1 MSRYQFYILAEYEI
15 SYEHLTQY
23 GFRDIKVCPLTRRRA
38 QQMYNLGMTVYVLDK
53 DNKKH
58 EIGDVTEI
66 TGGRYY
72 GVDKAEWREFSASQ
86 KGVEYLTARRIA
98 ANAAL
103 QAWANE
109 FSKSDE
115 RDYGDVVERLINER
129 KTLDRFLA
137 VQMKPDEDSLA
148 LYIPGLV
155 KEYAAK
161 FGKELPEGMT
171 YTDVEDTIR
180 DFLPEKQQGLAE
192 EKFSTECEERRSEPR
207 SSMPLK
213 KGTANTR

>member
-1 MSRYQFYILAEYEI
+1 MREAQYEKLMSDMKSIADYLPDNLAFYTPVWDNEENKYYIYTANGYNELKKGEEGYETIGESRRSLENGIELPHMQALIEMSRYQFYILAEYEI

-98 ANAAL
+98 A
-103 QAWANE
+103 
-109 FSKSDE
+109 
-115 RDYGDVVERLINER
+115 
-129 KTLDRFLA
+129 
-137 VQMKPDEDSLA
+137 
-148 LYIPGLV
+148 
-155 KEYAAK
+155 
-161 FGKELPEGMT
+161 
-171 YTDVEDTIR
+171 
-180 DFLPEKQQGLAE
+180 
-192 EKFSTECEERRSEPR
+192 
-207 SSMPLK
+207 
-213 KGTANTR
+213 